1 MTEVEDISIGYWYSK
16 QHGILLDNTYRI
28 KLQVAKDLNV
38 PYYSVQ
44 IAAKL
49 LRSVGLR
56 VNYPSLLAA
65 VYFLN
70 KKTLSYNYVMKIL
83 RTRRVKG
90 KKLFKLTLA
99 MLKQTR
105 NSIKQ
110 FGNENPSR
118 Y

>member
-1 MTEVEDISIGYWYSK
+1 MAEAEDINVGYWYSK
-16 QHGILLDNTYRI
+16 QHGVLLDNTYRA

-44 IAAKL
+44 MAAKL

-70 KKTLSYNYVMKIL
+70 KNQLSYNYVMKIL
-83 RTRRVKG
+83 RTRRIKG
-90 KKLFKLTLA
+90 KNCL
-99 MLKQTR
+99 
-105 NSIKQ
+105 S
-110 FGNENPSR
+110 
-118 Y
+118 